1 MIPAVGE
8 TLKVLR
14 VTAGG
19 RRFALDAGLVR
30 GVERPGR
37 RVRLPGAPGYVRGV
51 VEVQGSVVVVVDLA
65 RRLGLSPHD
74 ERADDVDD
82 IERAVVVVDSSE
94 PVGLAVDDPGDV
106 IALDPATLIELG
118 PAGAAAGLRGLT
130 PDGVVLL
137 EVEPVVDGR
146 TLAPAGPVLDRLL
159 AARP

>member
-1 MIPAVGE
+1 VGE

-37 RVRLPGAPGYVRGV
+37 RVRLPGAPAYVRGV

-65 RRLGLSPHD
+65 RRLGLAPDDS
-74 ERADDVDD
+74 ADDVDD
-82 IERAVVVVDSSE
+82 IERAVVVIDSSE

-106 IALDPATLIELG
+106 IALDPSTLIELG

-146 TLAPAGPVLDRLL
+146 ALAPAGPVLDQLL

>member
-1 MIPAVGE
+1 MVA

-37 RVRLPGAPGYVRGV
+37 RVRLPGAPAYVRGV

-65 RRLGLSPHD
+65 RRLGLAPD
-74 ERADDVDD
+74 DPCEDVDD